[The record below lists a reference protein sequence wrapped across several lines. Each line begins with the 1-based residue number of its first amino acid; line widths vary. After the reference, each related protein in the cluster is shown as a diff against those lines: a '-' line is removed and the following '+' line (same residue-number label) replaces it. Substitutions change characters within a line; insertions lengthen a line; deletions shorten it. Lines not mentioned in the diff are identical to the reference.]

1 MIFKQIPRPQGQRQ
15 AGFTFVELLVALV
28 IIAVGVAGLVALQR
42 TFMHSSSR
50 AAERTAA
57 LEMVQQQLETL
68 RFTPY
73 ADIAGGSQT
82 LSRDGKQF
90 VLTWTVAPFYFN
102 GSWLTTGDVG
112 LPDPL
117 PALPDAKAATI
128 DIGWTA
134 RGGESD
140 SLSIEA
146 WLGRISARDGGLV
159 VTPPAPRTEPQVVY
173 NPGAAPEVIAVRL
186 TSDDDA
192 QIYQIK
198 ETTRPTPTVQRRGD
212 KLQVTFDT
220 VTYDQA
226 TQTQRVED
234 FVTVNCNCVFTE
246 IGEEG
251 YTPHRL
257 TLIDGRLTLDPN
269 GGQQVR
275 KRMGAPAD
283 NDQPPLCT
291 QCCRDH
297 HDNNDMVSNGT
308 VYREEA
314 IADRSVIGNHRHF
327 KAAPTFLAGVLS
339 GDYVLAGPND
349 VYLESCRMRR
359 IDGYYAMYPDW
370 QFKALTA
377 TSADYLID
385 EAGAKKYTDYVQA
398 VVQALVLG
406 DSLPSP
412 LADRDITV
420 APGSYQMIG
429 RGVYLDTMT
438 TEHLQA
444 VRAAIN
450 NGDSDWLA
458 KVPFYEVNLTLLAAW
473 MASNEPVA
481 DITNE
486 AIQTIVDPELD
497 FYGTYSRGR
506 VSAKTS
512 GSSTVTVMAAVGNAS
527 VLGTAPIHPNENS
540 MLSSALTVTVQATQ
554 GSTTLYYV
562 TGEINCLQINGS
574 ACRSQQF
581 RDVAVTTN
589 NPTVS
594 CSYSKQGNAD
604 TGSFACNG
612 IAAGSNFDILFS
624 KAGFRFNPSS
634 IAVRNLQSNL
644 TQNAILMTEN

>member
-1 MIFKQIPRPQGQRQ
+1 MISKLSVPAQRHPSR
-15 AGFTFVELLVALV
+15 GFTFVELLVALV

-42 TFMHSSSR
+42 TFIQSSSR

-57 LEMVQQQLETL
+57 LEMAQQRLETL

-73 ADIAGGSQT
+73 ADIVGGSENVS
-82 LSRDGKQF
+82 LDGKDYA
-90 VLTWTVAPFYFN
+90 LSWTVAPFYFN
-102 GSWLTTGDVG
+102 GSWLTTGQVG
-112 LPDPL
+112 LPNPL

-128 DIGWTA
+128 SISWTA
-134 RGGESD
+134 RGGEAE
-140 SLSIEA
+140 SLTMEA

-159 VTPPAPRTEPQVVY
+159 VTPPPPRSEPQVVY

-186 TSDDDA
+186 TTDDDA
-192 QIYQIK
+192 QVYQIK
-198 ETTRPTPTVQRRGD
+198 ETTRPTPTVQRSGD

-234 FVTVNCNCVFTE
+234 FVTVNCNCRFSD
-246 IGEEG
+246 INQNG

-257 TLIDGRLTLDPN
+257 TLIDGRLSLDPN

-275 KRMGAPAD
+275 KRTGVPAD
-283 NDQPPLCT
+283 ANQPALCT

-308 VYREEA
+308 VYRQET
-314 IADRSVIGNHRHF
+314 IANRSELGNHRHF
-327 KAAPTFLAGVLS
+327 KAAPSFLDGLLF
-339 GDYVLAGPND
+339 GDYTPAGPND

-385 EAGAKKYTDYVQA
+385 EAGAARYTDYVQA
-398 VVQALVLG
+398 VVRALVLG
-406 DSLPSP
+406 ESLPSP

-420 APGSYQMIG
+420 APGAYQMIG
-429 RGVYLDTMT
+429 RGIYLDTMSA
-438 TEHLQA
+438 EHLQA
-444 VRAAIN
+444 VRDAIA
-450 NGDSDWLA
+450 NGEQDWLA
-458 KVPFYEVNLTLLAAW
+458 KVPFYEVNLTLLAEW

-486 AIQTIVDPELD
+486 DIQTIVDPDLD
-497 FYGTYSRGR
+497 YYGTYSRGR

-512 GSSTVTVMAAVGNAS
+512 GSSMMSVMAAQGNAS

-540 MLSSALTVTVQATQ
+540 MLSSALNVTVQAVEGT
-554 GSTTLYYV
+554 TTLYFV
-562 TGEINCLQINGS
+562 TGEINCLQVNGNS
-574 ACRSQQF
+574 CKSNQF

-589 NPTVS
+589 NLNVS

-604 TGSFACNG
+604 TGSFTCNG
-612 IAAGSNFDILFS
+612 IPAGSNFDIFFS
-624 KAGFRFNPSS
+624 KTGFNFNPSS
-634 IAVRNLQSNL
+634 IAVRNLQGNSEN
-644 TQNAILMTEN
+644 NPVLMTEN

>member
-1 MIFKQIPRPQGQRQ
+1 MISKLTVPPQRQ
-15 AGFTFVELLVALV
+15 QRGFTFVELLVALV

-42 TFMHSSSR
+42 TFIQSSSR

-57 LEMVQQQLETL
+57 LEIAQQRLETL

-73 ADIAGGSQT
+73 ADITGGSET
-82 LSRDGKQF
+82 LSRDGKDYSM
-90 VLTWTVAPFYFN
+90 TWTVAPFYYN
-102 GSWLTTGDVG
+102 GSWLTTGAAG

-128 DIGWTA
+128 SISWTA
-134 RGGESD
+134 RGGDSD
-140 SLSIEA
+140 SLTMEA
-146 WLGRISARDGGLV
+146 WLGRITLRDGGLV
-159 VTPPAPRTEPQVVY
+159 VTPPAPRSQPQVIY

-186 TSDDDA
+186 TTDDNA

-198 ETTRPTPTVQRRGD
+198 ETTRPTPTVQRSGD

-246 IGEEG
+246 LGDGG
-251 YTPHRL
+251 YAPNRL

-269 GGQQVR
+269 GGQPER

-283 NDQPPLCT
+283 ANQPELCT

-297 HDNNDMVSNGT
+297 HDNLNMFNNGT

-314 IADRSVIGNHRHF
+314 LSNRSVYGNHRHF
-327 KAAPTFLAGVLS
+327 KAAPTFFEGLLF
-339 GDYVLAGPND
+339 GDFVQAGPND

-385 EAGAKKYTDYVQA
+385 ETGAASYTDYVQA
-398 VVQALVLG
+398 VVRALVMG
-406 DSLPSP
+406 EDLPSAP
-412 LADRDITV
+412 SDRDIT
-420 APGSYQMIG
+420 ATPGSYQMIG
-429 RGVYLDTMT
+429 RGVYLDTMSA
-438 TEHLQA
+438 EHLQA
-444 VRAAIN
+444 IRDAIN
-450 NGDSDWLA
+450 NGEQDWLA
-458 KVPFYEVNLTLLAAW
+458 KVPFYEVNLTLLAEW
-473 MASNEPVA
+473 MASNDAVA

-486 AIQTIVDPELD
+486 PIQTIVDPDLD

-506 VSAKTS
+506 VGAKTT
-512 GSSTVTVMAAVGNAS
+512 GSSLMTVMASEGNAS
-527 VLGTAPIHPNENS
+527 VLGTAPIHPNDTTT
-540 MLSSALTVTVQATQ
+540 LSSTVNVTVQAST
-554 GSTTLYYV
+554 GTTTLYSV
-562 TGEINCLQINGS
+562 TGEINCLQITGA
-574 ACRSQQF
+574 ACRSTQF

-589 NPTVS
+589 NLNIS

-612 IAAGSNFDILFS
+612 IPAGSNFDIFFS
-624 KAGFRFNPSS
+624 KAGFTFNPAS

-644 TQNAILMTEN
+644 DQNSVLMTEN

>member
-1 MIFKQIPRPQGQRQ
+1 MISSQKLMSNRRSR
-15 AGFTFVELLVALV
+15 GFTFVELLVALV

-42 TFMHSSSR
+42 TFIQSSSR

-57 LEMVQQQLETL
+57 LEMAQQQLEIL

-73 ADIAGGSQT
+73 ADIAGGNDS
-82 LSRDGKQF
+82 LSRDGKDYAIA
-90 VLTWTVAPFYFN
+90 WTVAPFYFN
-102 GSWLTTGDVG
+102 GSWLTSGEAG

-128 DIGWTA
+128 SISWTA
-134 RGGESD
+134 RGGEAE
-140 SLSIEA
+140 SLTMEA
-146 WLGRISARDGGLV
+146 WLGRITSRDGGLV
-159 VTPPAPRTEPQVVY
+159 VTPPPPRSEPQVVY

-186 TSDDDA
+186 TTDDDA

-234 FVTVNCNCVFTE
+234 FVTVNCNCRFTD
-246 IGEEG
+246 IGDGG
-251 YTPHRL
+251 YTPNRL

-283 NDQPPLCT
+283 ADQPALCT

-297 HDNNDMVSNGT
+297 HDNNDMVNAGT

-314 IADRSVIGNHRHF
+314 IANRSVIGNHRHF
-327 KAAPTFLAGVLS
+327 KAAPTFLEGLLY
-339 GDYVLAGPND
+339 GDYVVAGPND

-385 EAGAKKYTDYVQA
+385 EAGAANYTEYVQA
-398 VVQALVLG
+398 VVRALVLG
-406 DSLPSP
+406 ESLPSP

-429 RGVYLDTMT
+429 RGVYLDTMAP
-438 TEHLQA
+438 EHLQA
-444 VRAAIN
+444 VRDAIN
-450 NGDSDWLA
+450 NGEQDWLA
-458 KVPFYEVNLTLLAAW
+458 KVPFYEVNLTLLAEW
-473 MASNEPVA
+473 MASNDPVA

-486 AIQTIVDPELD
+486 AIQTIVDPDLD
-497 FYGTYSRGR
+497 YYGTYSRGR

-512 GSSTVTVMAAVGNAS
+512 GSSLMTVMASQGNAS
-527 VLGTAPIHPNENS
+527 VLGTPPIHPNENS
-540 MLSSALTVTVQATQ
+540 MLSSALNVTVEATS
-554 GSTTLYYV
+554 GTTTLYYV

-589 NPTVS
+589 NLNVS

-612 IAAGSNFDILFS
+612 IPAGSNFDIFFT
-624 KAGFRFNPSS
+624 KAGFSFNPSS

-644 TQNAILMTEN
+644 DQNPILMTEN